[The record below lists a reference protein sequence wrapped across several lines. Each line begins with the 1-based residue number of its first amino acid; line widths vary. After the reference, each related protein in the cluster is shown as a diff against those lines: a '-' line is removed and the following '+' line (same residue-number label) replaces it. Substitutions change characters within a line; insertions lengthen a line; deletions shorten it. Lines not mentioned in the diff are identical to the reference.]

1 MSVGRDEPLRR
12 ISADGHPIGRYAPT
26 GRNDDTETGA
36 DRLRAFRRRRS
47 ERNYARREQKAGADN
62 ATHAMGTWKARSEV
76 REARVLRGMRLWGS
90 IGSGRD
96 MAVDLGTA
104 NTLVFIRGRGIVLFE
119 PSVVAISE
127 ETGRVHAVG
136 AEAKRMIG
144 RTPASIRAI
153 RPLRHGV
160 IADFEITEEML
171 RHFISRAGGGRFTF
185 ARVVLCVPSGITDV
199 ERRAVDEATRAAGAR
214 TVYLIEEPM
223 AAAIGAN
230 LPVADAVASMV
241 IDIGGGT
248 TEVAVIAL
256 GGMVVWESIRVG
268 GYEMDEAIVDH
279 VKNVHKLMIGQET
292 AEAAKIEVGSAWP
305 TEDTAETS
313 VAGRD
318 LITGLLRRVAISGA
332 DVRRALEPPVSR
344 IVSAVKDTL
353 ERTPPELAA
362 DLGVRG
368 IVLAGGGSLLRG
380 IDERLRSEVGLPV
393 QLVESPLTCV
403 AEGAGRSLD
412 ELETLDRAAKA
423 QRRTRSRR

>member
-1 MSVGRDEPLRR
+1 
-12 ISADGHPIGRYAPT
+12 
-26 GRNDDTETGA
+26 
-36 DRLRAFRRRRS
+36 
-47 ERNYARREQKAGADN
+47 
-62 ATHAMGTWKARSEV
+62 
-76 REARVLRGMRLWGS
+76 MRLWGS

-171 RHFISRAGGGRFTF
+171 RHFISKAGGSRF
-185 ARVVLCVPSGITDV
+185 AYSRVVLCVPSGITDV
-199 ERRAVDEATRAAGAR
+199 ERRAVDEATRVAGAR

-223 AAAIGAN
+223 AAAIGAG
-230 LPVADAVASMV
+230 LPVGEAVASMV
-241 IDIGGGT
+241 IDVGGGT
-248 TEVAVIAL
+248 TEVAVISL

-268 GYEMDEAIVDH
+268 GYEMDDSIVDY
-279 VKNVHKLMIGQET
+279 VKNMHKLLIGQET
-292 AEAAKIEVGSAWP
+292 AETAKIEIGSVSRDDDAG
-305 TEDTAETS
+305 ETT

-318 LITGLLRRVAISGA
+318 LVTGLLRRVTVSGA
-332 DVRRALEPPVSR
+332 DLRRALEAPVGR
-344 IVSAVKDTL
+344 IVAAVKDTL

-362 DLGVRG
+362 ALGERAT
-368 IVLAGGGSLLRG
+368 VLAGGGALLRG
-380 IDERLRSEVGLPV
+380 LDENIRAEVGLPV
-393 QLVESPLTCV
+393 QIADSPLTCV

-412 ELETLDRAAKA
+412 ELETLERAAKA
-423 QRRTRSRR
+423 QRKSRSRR

>member
-1 MSVGRDEPLRR
+1 M
-12 ISADGHPIGRYAPT
+12 
-26 GRNDDTETGA
+26 
-36 DRLRAFRRRRS
+36 RLR
-47 ERNYARREQKAGADN
+47 
-62 ATHAMGTWKARSEV
+62 
-76 REARVLRGMRLWGS
+76 GS
-90 IGSGRD
+90 LGGGRD

-119 PSVVAISE
+119 PSVVAFSE
-127 ETGRVHAVG
+127 ETGKVQAVG
-136 AEAKRMIG
+136 AEARRMIG
-144 RTPASIRAI
+144 RTPATIRAT

-160 IADFEITEEML
+160 IADFEITEQML
-171 RHFISRAGGGRFTF
+171 RHFINKAGGGRFAF

-199 ERRAVDEATRAAGAR
+199 ERRAVDEATRSAGAR
-214 TVYLIEEPM
+214 SVYLIEEPM

-248 TEVAVIAL
+248 TEVAVVSL

-268 GYEMDEAIVDH
+268 GYEMDDAVVDH
-279 VKNVHKLMIGQET
+279 VKNVHKLLIGQET
-292 AEAAKIEVGSAWP
+292 AEAAKIAVGSAWEIEDGP
-305 TEDTAETS
+305 TETQ

-318 LITGLLRRVAISGA
+318 LVTGLLRRVTLSAD
-332 DVRRALEPPVSR
+332 DVRRALEPPVAR
-344 IVSAVKDTL
+344 VVTAVKDTL

-368 IVLAGGGSLLRG
+368 IVLAGGGALLRG
-380 IDERLRSEVGLPV
+380 IDERLRHEVGLPV

-412 ELETLDRAAKA
+412 ELETLERSAKA
-423 QRRTRSRR
+423 LRRARR